1 MKAAKMTQGDQ
12 EGVAKMNITL
22 PPPRDLPPRE
32 ALLPAG
38 VPAFLGV
45 QGAWP
50 RLLLPEGDFRGR
62 DRAMASRG
70 GTQPAP
76 ASSLPLSLTLPRR
89 AGIPGPSHPRRHSP
103 RTSALLKEGTK

>member
-45 QGAWP
+45 QGARP

-62 DRAMASRG
+62 DRTMASRG

-76 ASSLPLSLTLPRR
+76 ASSLPLSLMLPRR
-89 AGIPGPSHPRRHSP
+89 AGILGPSHPRHHSP
-103 RTSALLKEGTK
+103 RTSALPKEGTK